1 MSAHLSCDADDPL
14 STKVRDII
22 SYCNS
27 SRRQVINGCDASA
40 YIMWGNMGSE
50 PSVES
55 VTAYLV
61 RMSQNILNQ
70 GNKQT
75 PAIHNK
81 QEFMDWH

>member
-1 MSAHLSCDADDPL
+1 MSAHVSCDADEPL

-27 SRRQVINGCDASA
+27 SKRQVINGCDVKA
-40 YIMWGNMGSE
+40 YIMWGNMGTE
-50 PSVES
+50 PSEES
-55 VTAYLV
+55 LMAYLV
-61 RMSQNILNQ
+61 RMNQNILNQ

-81 QEFMDWH
+81 QLFMAWH